1 MKNINLFVPKFCN
14 DDIFELQSEFL
25 DKGSAGLGQKNDDN
39 LLFVK

>member
-14 DDIFELQSEFL
+14 DEIFELQSECL
-25 DKGSAGLGQKNDDN
+25 DKGWIGLGRKNHDN